1 MRARGCGRDT
11 GRARASVNGAA
22 PAPWIVV
29 KLGGSLAGDPSLAHW
44 LHELT
49 HGGSTRFV
57 AVPGGGPFAD
67 AVRAAQERWGFS
79 DEVAHVMAIGAM
91 DQFGRMLC
99 GIEAGSIPCSTLRE
113 IEDARARGC
122 LPIWLPG
129 YLMTGEQRLPRNW
142 DVTSDTI
149 AAWLAD
155 ALGAARLLLVK
166 SCEPP
171 VDPGDAAA
179 LAAAGVVDSA
189 LPVFLSGRKLALQVI
204 HKDHWSD
211 LKDLCDPDAVT
222 GLASKKRL

>member
-1 MRARGCGRDT
+1 
-11 GRARASVNGAA
+11 VNGAA

-44 LHELT
+44 LHELA
-49 HGGSTRFV
+49 HNGSTKFV

-67 AVRAAQERWGFS
+67 AVRAAQGRWGFS
-79 DEVAHVMAIGAM
+79 DEVAHAMAIGAM

-99 GIEAGSIPCSTLRE
+99 GIEVGSISCSTLRE
-113 IEDARARGC
+113 IEHARASRR

-129 YLMTGEQRLPRNW
+129 HLMTGEQRLPRNW

-155 ALGAARLLLVK
+155 ALGAMGLVLVK

-179 LAAAGVVDSA
+179 LAAAGVVDPT
-189 LPVFLSGRKLALQVI
+189 LPVFLSGRKLALRVI
-204 HKDHWSD
+204 QKDHWSD
-211 LKDLCDPDAVT
+211 LNDVVT
-222 GLASKKRL
+222 RML